1 MRVCDDD
8 TMQDALPDYVQGR
21 CADETA
27 AVVRA
32 HLASCAAC
40 AEEAE
45 LIAHAGEVIARA
57 TPSIA
62 TTRILAAV
70 DAARASA
77 RPATP
82 APAST
87 VIRTRRWWAS
97 RPIMAA
103 AASILVV
110 VSLSVPT
117 RRGTPAGTNPE
128 VALERS
134 VGVDAPGR
142 ATTAP
147 GAVTSGDLAGGLATR
162 SSAQLGALLSELD
175 ALEGT
180 VRAEPA
186 TIALPLIDTPELL

>member
-62 TTRILAAV
+62 TARILAEV
-70 DAARASA
+70 DAAHASA

-110 VSLSVPT
+110 VSLSIPT
-117 RRGTPAGTNPE
+117 LRGTPAGTTPE

-147 GAVTSGDLAGGLATR
+147 GAVTSVDLAGGLATL
-162 SSAQLGALLSELD
+162 SSAQLEALLSELD

>member
-1 MRVCDDD
+1 MRTCDDD

-21 CADETA
+21 CSDETA

-134 VGVDAPGR
+134 MGADAPGR

-147 GAVTSGDLAGGLATR
+147 GAVTSVDLAGGLATL
-162 SSAQLGALLSELD
+162 SSAQLEALLSELD

>member
-1 MRVCDDD
+1 
-8 TMQDALPDYVQGR
+8 
-21 CADETA
+21 
-27 AVVRA
+27 
-32 HLASCAAC
+32 
-40 AEEAE
+40 
-45 LIAHAGEVIARA
+45 
-57 TPSIA
+57 
-62 TTRILAAV
+62 
-70 DAARASA
+70 
-77 RPATP
+77 
-82 APAST
+82 
-87 VIRTRRWWAS
+87 
-97 RPIMAA
+97 MAA

-134 VGVDAPGR
+134 MGADAPGR

-147 GAVTSGDLAGGLATR
+147 GAVTSVDLAGGLATL
-162 SSAQLGALLSELD
+162 SSAQLEALLSELD